1 MEVGID
7 YKAGEGG
14 VIKDWQSPDLTK
26 EGCAVLAASLRQA
39 VTRKCF
45 QAIGRDGGRY

>member
-39 VTRKCF
+39 VPRKCN
-45 QAIGRDGGRY
+45 G